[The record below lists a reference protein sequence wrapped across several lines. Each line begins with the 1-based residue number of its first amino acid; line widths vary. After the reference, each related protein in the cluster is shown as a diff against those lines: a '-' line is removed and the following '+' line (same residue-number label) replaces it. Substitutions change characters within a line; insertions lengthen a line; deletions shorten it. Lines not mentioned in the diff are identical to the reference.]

1 MYQSQNTSQMK
12 SYSLERLTP
21 SSKLSRFVV
30 TSRQSVLN
38 FEIIHLSS
46 SSSLSLLGSAASS
59 LTVLPEYHD
68 EKSVQTVTENAV
80 VYIPLAEMIDFEK
93 ELARLEGEK
102 KNTLFEIERLEK
114 KLSNEGFVAKAPAQV
129 VEGEKAKLTKYR
141 DTLEKIMSA
150 IEKFKN

>member
-1 MYQSQNTSQMK
+1 
-12 SYSLERLTP
+12 
-21 SSKLSRFVV
+21 
-30 TSRQSVLN
+30 
-38 FEIIHLSS
+38 
-46 SSSLSLLGSAASS
+46 
-59 LTVLPEYHD
+59 
-68 EKSVQTVTENAV
+68 
-80 VYIPLAEMIDFEK
+80 MIDFEK